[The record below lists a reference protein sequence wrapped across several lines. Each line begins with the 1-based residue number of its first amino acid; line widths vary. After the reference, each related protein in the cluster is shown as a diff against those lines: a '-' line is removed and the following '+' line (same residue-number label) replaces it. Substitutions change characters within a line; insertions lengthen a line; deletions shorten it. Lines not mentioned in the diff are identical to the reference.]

1 MTKLSTSI
9 ILGAFIIAAVFGL
22 YLTIVS
28 PMGHAG
34 CPFSVGASACMAPL
48 EHLTHWQSSFV
59 AIAAELV
66 LIFTLVLV
74 VVGSFGLL
82 SADVWQY
89 RLFKQR
95 ERIPKRPTLLQELF
109 SQGILHRKE
118 PQIAYAAINNLAN

>member
-1 MTKLSTSI
+1 MTRLCTSI
-9 ILGAFIIAAVFGL
+9 VLTAFIVAAVFGL
-22 YLTIVS
+22 YTIIFS
-28 PMGHAG
+28 SMEHETG

-48 EHLTHWQSSFV
+48 EHLSHWQSSFA

-66 LIFTLVLV
+66 ALFALVLI
-74 VVGSFGLL
+74 VVGSLGLL
-82 SADVWQY
+82 SADVRQY

-118 PQIAYAAINNLAN
+118 PQIAHAVITF